1 MSEEAVEKK
10 EKKEKKVMTPERLE
24 QLARARKKAL
34 EIRQAG
40 AAIKEEQKQLADA
53 ALEEKL
59 QREKELNDA
68 VKKSLL
74 KNEINNDKLHTVP
87 IYRNNV
93 VPRLEGSAPPITQR
107 VWDASHEEEE
117 ERLEGSA
124 PPITQRVWDASHDYR
139 EASARRQ
146 PREEE
151 EDGGRPIRDYREAS
165 ARRQPREKTKK
176 PIKTKVVIE
185 QSSDDEDEFHTNEH
199 VIFVKRKSKN
209 DSIKKVP
216 ATTPVPPNTPED
228 GQRPPPYQAHRQ
240 LPNVPLPNTMDDFVN
255 AGFSNYRKYY

>member
-1 MSEEAVEKK
+1 MSESEAVEKK

-24 QLARARKKAL
+24 QLARARQKAL

-40 AAIKEEQKQLADA
+40 AAIKAEQQELAEA

-74 KNEINNDKLHTVP
+74 KNEINNDKLQTVP

-93 VPRLEGSAPPITQR
+93 VPNIARQQHFEEE
-107 VWDASHEEEE
+107 DEEEE
-117 ERLEGSA
+117 EE
-124 PPITQRVWDASHDYR
+124 
-139 EASARRQ
+139 EQ
-146 PREEE
+146 PV
-151 EDGGRPIRDYREAS
+151 IVKKK
-165 ARRQPREKTKK
+165 KTKK

-209 DSIKKVP
+209 DSIKKVVP
-216 ATTPVPPNTPED
+216 ATTPVPPNTPEN
-228 GQRPPPYQAHRQ
+228 GQRPVPYQAHRQ

>member
-1 MSEEAVEKK
+1 MSESEKVEVVEKV
-10 EKKEKKVMTPERLE
+10 KKEKKVLTPERLE

-40 AAIKEEQKQLADA
+40 ASLKEEQKQLADA

-59 QREKELNDA
+59 QREKELNEA
-68 VKKSLL
+68 VKASLL

-93 VPRLEGSAPPITQR
+93 VPNIARQER
-107 VWDASHEEEE
+107 YEEEE
-117 ERLEGSA
+117 E
-124 PPITQRVWDASHDYR
+124 
-139 EASARRQ
+139 
-146 PREEE
+146 EEE
-151 EDGGRPIRDYREAS
+151 EPPPVIIKK
-165 ARRQPREKTKK
+165 KTKK
-176 PIKTKVVIE
+176 PIKTRIVVE
-185 QSSDDEDEFHTNEH
+185 QSSDDLDEYESSDR

-209 DSIKKVP
+209 DSIKKVVP

-240 LPNVPLPNTMDDFVN
+240 LPTTPLANTMDDFVN

>member
-1 MSEEAVEKK
+1 MSESGDVEKK

-53 ALEEKL
+53 VLEEKL
-59 QREKELNDA
+59 ERERQLNEA
-68 VKKSLL
+68 VKASLL
-74 KNEINNDKLHTVP
+74 KNEINNEKLHTVP

-93 VPRLEGSAPPITQR
+93 IPHLKQSAIN
-107 VWDASHEEEE
+107 EEEE
-117 ERLEGSA
+117 EE
-124 PPITQRVWDASHDYR
+124 
-139 EASARRQ
+139 EQ
-146 PREEE
+146 PV
-151 EDGGRPIRDYREAS
+151 IIKK
-165 ARRQPREKTKK
+165 KTKK
-176 PIKTKVVIE
+176 PIRTKVVIE

-216 ATTPVPPNTPED
+216 ITTPVPPNTPEE
-228 GQRPPPYQAHRQ
+228 GQRHPAYQAHRQ
-240 LPNVPLPNTMDDFVN
+240 LPTVPLANTMDDFIN
-255 AGFSNYRKYY
+255 AGFTNYRRYY

>member
-1 MSEEAVEKK
+1 MSENIKIEAVEKK

-40 AAIKEEQKQLADA
+40 VMIKEEQKQLADA

-59 QREKELNDA
+59 ERERQLNEA
-68 VKKSLL
+68 VKASLL

-93 VPRLEGSAPPITQR
+93 VPNIARQQ
-107 VWDASHEEEE
+107 HYEEEE
-117 ERLEGSA
+117 E
-124 PPITQRVWDASHDYR
+124 
-139 EASARRQ
+139 
-146 PREEE
+146 EEE
-151 EDGGRPIRDYREAS
+151 EAPPVIIKK
-165 ARRQPREKTKK
+165 KTKK

-209 DSIKKVP
+209 DSIKKVVP
-216 ATTPVPPNTPED
+216 ATTPVPPNTPEE

-240 LPNVPLPNTMDDFVN
+240 LPTVPLPNTMDDFVN

>member
-1 MSEEAVEKK
+1 MSENDAVEKK

-59 QREKELNDA
+59 QRERQLNEA
-68 VKKSLL
+68 VKASLL

-87 IYRNNV
+87 IYRNNI
-93 VPRLEGSAPPITQR
+93 VPNISRQQQYEE
-107 VWDASHEEEE
+107 DEEEE
-117 ERLEGSA
+117 EEA
-124 PPITQRVWDASHDYR
+124 PPPVIVKK
-139 EASARRQ
+139 
-146 PREEE
+146 
-151 EDGGRPIRDYREAS
+151 
-165 ARRQPREKTKK
+165 KTKK
-176 PIKTKVVIE
+176 PIRTKVVIE

-209 DSIKKVP
+209 DLYV
-216 ATTPVPPNTPED
+216 T
-228 GQRPPPYQAHRQ
+228 
-240 LPNVPLPNTMDDFVN
+240 
-255 AGFSNYRKYY
+255 AGLD

>member
-1 MSEEAVEKK
+1 MSESEKVEAVEKK
-10 EKKEKKVMTPERLE
+10 EKKEKKVLTPERLE

-40 AAIKEEQKQLADA
+40 VMVREEQKQLAEA

-59 QREKELNDA
+59 ERERELNEA

-74 KNEINNDKLHTVP
+74 KNEINNEKLHTVP

-93 VPRLEGSAPPITQR
+93 VPRLEEKQR
-107 VWDASHEEEE
+107 VWDIPQDDEEEE
-117 ERLEGSA
+117 EEEEEA
-124 PPITQRVWDASHDYR
+124 PPI
-139 EASARRQ
+139 
-146 PREEE
+146 
-151 EDGGRPIRDYREAS
+151 IIKK
-165 ARRQPREKTKK
+165 KTKK

-228 GQRPPPYQAHRQ
+228 GQRPPPYQAQRQ
-240 LPNVPLPNTMDDFVN
+240 LPTVPLPNSMDDFVN
-255 AGFSNYRKYY
+255 AGFSNHRKYY

>member
-1 MSEEAVEKK
+1 MSENEKVEAVEKK

-59 QREKELNDA
+59 QRERELNEA
-68 VKKSLL
+68 VKASLL

-87 IYRNNV
+87 IYRNNI
-93 VPRLEGSAPPITQR
+93 VPNISRQQQFEEDDEEQEEAPPPVI
-107 VWDASHEEEE
+107 VKK
-117 ERLEGSA
+117 
-124 PPITQRVWDASHDYR
+124 
-139 EASARRQ
+139 
-146 PREEE
+146 
-151 EDGGRPIRDYREAS
+151 
-165 ARRQPREKTKK
+165 KTKK
-176 PIKTKVVIE
+176 PIRTKVVIE

-209 DSIKKVP
+209 DSIKKIP

-240 LPNVPLPNTMDDFVN
+240 LPTVPLPNTMDDFIN
-255 AGFSNYRKYY
+255 AGFSNHRKYY

>member
-1 MSEEAVEKK
+1 MSESEKVEVVEKV
-10 EKKEKKVMTPERLE
+10 KKEKKVMTPERLE

-40 AAIKEEQKQLADA
+40 ASLKEEQKQLADA

-59 QREKELNDA
+59 QREKELNEA
-68 VKKSLL
+68 VKASLL

-87 IYRNNV
+87 VYRNNV
-93 VPRLEGSAPPITQR
+93 VPNIARQQ
-107 VWDASHEEEE
+107 HYEEEE
-117 ERLEGSA
+117 E
-124 PPITQRVWDASHDYR
+124 Q
-139 EASARRQ
+139 
-146 PREEE
+146 EEE
-151 EDGGRPIRDYREAS
+151 V
-165 ARRQPREKTKK
+165 QPVIIKKKTKK

-209 DSIKKVP
+209 DSIKKVVP
-216 ATTPVPPNTPED
+216 ATTPVPPNTPEE

-240 LPNVPLPNTMDDFVN
+240 LPTVPLPNTMDDFVN

>member
-1 MSEEAVEKK
+1 MSETEKVEVPEKV
-10 EKKEKKVMTPERLE
+10 KKEKKVLTPERLE
-24 QLARARKKAL
+24 QLARARHRAL
-34 EIRQAG
+34 EIRKAG
-40 AAIKEEQKQLADA
+40 ASIKAEQREMEQA

-68 VKKSLL
+68 VKASLL
-74 KNEINNDKLHTVP
+74 KNEINNEKLHTVP

-93 VPRLEGSAPPITQR
+93 VPNIARQQ
-107 VWDASHEEEE
+107 HYEEEE
-117 ERLEGSA
+117 EEEEA
-124 PPITQRVWDASHDYR
+124 PPVI
-139 EASARRQ
+139 
-146 PREEE
+146 
-151 EDGGRPIRDYREAS
+151 IKK
-165 ARRQPREKTKK
+165 KTKK

-209 DSIKKVP
+209 DSIKKVVP
-216 ATTPVPPNTPED
+216 ATTPVPPNTPEE

-240 LPNVPLPNTMDDFVN
+240 LPTTPLANSMDDLVN

>member
-1 MSEEAVEKK
+1 MPESETVEKK

-59 QREKELNDA
+59 ERERELNDA
-68 VKKSLL
+68 VKASLL
-74 KNEINNDKLHTVP
+74 KNEINNDKLLTVP
-87 IYRNNV
+87 IYRNNI
-93 VPRLEGSAPPITQR
+93 VPNIVRQQQFEE
-107 VWDASHEEEE
+107 DDDEEEE
-117 ERLEGSA
+117 E
-124 PPITQRVWDASHDYR
+124 
-139 EASARRQ
+139 Q
-146 PREEE
+146 PV
-151 EDGGRPIRDYREAS
+151 IVKKK
-165 ARRQPREKTKK
+165 KTKK

-209 DSIKKVP
+209 DSIKKVVP
-216 ATTPVPPNTPED
+216 ASTPAPPNTPEE

-240 LPNVPLPNTMDDFVN
+240 LPTMPLANTMDDFVN

>member
-1 MSEEAVEKK
+1 MSENEKVEAVEKK

-40 AAIKEEQKQLADA
+40 VMIKEEQKQLADA

-74 KNEINNDKLHTVP
+74 KNEINNDKLLTVP

-93 VPRLEGSAPPITQR
+93 VPNIARQQQYEE
-107 VWDASHEEEE
+107 DEDEEEE
-117 ERLEGSA
+117 E
-124 PPITQRVWDASHDYR
+124 
-139 EASARRQ
+139 Q
-146 PREEE
+146 PV
-151 EDGGRPIRDYREAS
+151 IVKKK
-165 ARRQPREKTKK
+165 KTKK

-209 DSIKKVP
+209 DSIKKVVP

-228 GQRPPPYQAHRQ
+228 GQKPPPYQAHRQ
-240 LPNVPLPNTMDDFVN
+240 LPTVPLPNTMDEFVN

>member
-1 MSEEAVEKK
+1 MSESEAVEKK

-59 QREKELNDA
+59 QRERELNEA

-93 VPRLEGSAPPITQR
+93 VPNIARQQQFE
-107 VWDASHEEEE
+107 DDEEEE
-117 ERLEGSA
+117 EEEEA
-124 PPITQRVWDASHDYR
+124 PPVIVKK
-139 EASARRQ
+139 
-146 PREEE
+146 
-151 EDGGRPIRDYREAS
+151 
-165 ARRQPREKTKK
+165 KTKK

-240 LPNVPLPNTMDDFVN
+240 LPTVPLPNSMDDFVN
-255 AGFSNYRKYY
+255 AGFSNHRKYY